1 MPKGLDEKISAL
13 TLRVESMA
21 LTTSTPS
28 KPMADRFVLTLSMD
42 TTGTSLKRMVSVS
55 VIYGITMPEASDTAM
70 VLVLSFVLI
79 TAYMMP
85 MVRPAI
91 RIGTRNVVQMKL
103 FFLTLLKYSR
113 RMTMPIVFRFIAYS
127 SPSVTSLMKM
137 SFMRGISSL

>member
-1 MPKGLDEKISAL
+1 M
-13 TLRVESMA
+13 
-21 LTTSTPS
+21 
-28 KPMADRFVLTLSMD
+28 
-42 TTGTSLKRMVSVS
+42 KRMVSVS